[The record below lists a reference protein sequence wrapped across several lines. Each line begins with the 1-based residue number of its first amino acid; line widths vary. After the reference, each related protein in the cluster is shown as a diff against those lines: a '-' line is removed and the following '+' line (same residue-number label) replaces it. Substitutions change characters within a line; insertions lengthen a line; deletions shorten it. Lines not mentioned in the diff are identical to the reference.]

1 MTANDKEYMQ
11 PTGEESQ
18 MVEPFG
24 ISKQFERRTIAWGL
38 RPRQQVE
45 SQ

>member
-1 MTANDKEYMQ
+1 MTANDKEYMR

-18 MVEPFG
+18 MVELLG
-24 ISKQFERRTIAWGL
+24 ISKHFKRRTIAWGL